1 MRLFVFGLGYVG
13 AAFADALQARGWD
26 IAASARDPGQAQALR
41 DRGITPADPADRDAM
56 IAALA
61 GANAILVTAPPGPD
75 GCPALESIIPALAQ
89 AQAYPDW
96 IGYLSTTGVYG
107 DFDGRWVFE
116 TSPLKAQ
123 SVEGARRVGAERDW
137 RQVGRCMG
145 LTVTTFRLPG
155 IYGPSR
161 SALDR
166 LRAGEGRRIVKP
178 GQVFSRIHVD
188 DIVSGLLASLDHPR
202 AGGIYNLVDDAPAP
216 PQDVM
221 EHAARLLGVP
231 VPPDLPFNELGMSPA
246 TRRFYAENKRVS
258 NALIKAELGW
268 RPRYPTYR
276 EGLAAILKAGG
287 YGLLVVDR
295 QRARRDTG
303 GFQPRSVAQPR
314 RPRQAAGD
322 QIALLRLSQ
331 TLGFGH
337 GGN

>member
-13 AAFADALQARGWD
+13 EAFASALRARGWA
-26 IAASARDPGQAQALR
+26 IAASARDAQAADALR
-41 DRGITPADPADRDAM
+41 AQGITPADPADREAM
-56 IAALA
+56 AAALA
-61 GANAILVTAPPGPD
+61 GVNAILVTAPPGPD

-89 AQAYPDW
+89 AQAFPDW

-107 DFDGRWVFE
+107 DFEGRWVFE

-137 RQVGRCMG
+137 RQVGRGMG

-155 IYGPSR
+155 IYGPGR

-166 LRAGEGRRIVKP
+166 LRAGEGRRIVKE

-188 DIVSGLLASLDHPR
+188 DIVSGLLASLDRPR
-202 AGGIYNLVDDAPAP
+202 AGGIYNLVDDEPAP

-231 VPPDLPFNELGMSPA
+231 VPPDLPFNELGLSPA

-258 NALIKAELGW
+258 NARAKAELGW
-268 RPRYPTYR
+268 RPAYPTYR
-276 EGLAAILKAGG
+276 EGLAAILAAGG
-287 YGLLVVDR
+287 
-295 QRARRDTG
+295 
-303 GFQPRSVAQPR
+303 
-314 RPRQAAGD
+314 
-322 QIALLRLSQ
+322 
-331 TLGFGH
+331 
-337 GGN
+337 